1 MSEQPASKDGR
12 TFLQRF
18 FELDRV
24 PDERPPIIP
33 KPYRIPF
40 FVAVSVVALIALVL
54 VIQLMV
60 LPGIRAQSQPGST
73 KAPAA
78 SSK

>member
-1 MSEQPASKDGR
+1 MSERPDGEGK

-24 PDERPPIIP
+24 PDERPPVIP

-40 FVAVSVVALIALVL
+40 FVGLSIVALLALVL
-54 VIQLMV
+54 VVQLVV
-60 LPGIRAQSQPGST
+60 LPGIRAQQSGSAT
-73 KAPAA
+73 PPA
-78 SSK
+78 SSNK